1 MPETEFRP
9 HIIALLCDADFT
21 YRPDTNTWT
30 HRDGRPFSKTDQ
42 AHVFMATRAELEEV
56 RAQTARYRQYVQ
68 KRAEAPETMQRFL
81 APFMQQLTQKTLGNA
96 TQLMS
101 KDERTEFDRLLALM
115 VEPERPFAPN
125 AF

>member
-1 MPETEFRP
+1 MPKTDFRP
-9 HIIALLCDADFT
+9 EIVALLCDADFK
-21 YRPDTNTWT
+21 YRPDTHTWT
-30 HRDGRPFSKTDQ
+30 HRDGRPFSKEEQ
-42 AHVFMATRAELEEV
+42 AHVFMATRAEFEEV
-56 RAQTARYRQYVQ
+56 RTQTARYRQYVQ
-68 KRAEAPETMQRFL
+68 ARTEAPETMQRFL

-96 TQLMS
+96 TQIMS